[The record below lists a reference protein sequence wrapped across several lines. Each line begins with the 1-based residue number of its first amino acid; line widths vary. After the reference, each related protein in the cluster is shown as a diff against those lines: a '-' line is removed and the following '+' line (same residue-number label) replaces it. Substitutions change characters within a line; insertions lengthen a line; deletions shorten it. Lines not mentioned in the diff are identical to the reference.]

1 MERQRD
7 ACLTQHSPCA
17 EIIINY
23 VSLIPIHYGRNVA
36 YVNNIID
43 LMNKLAKFFARKYC

>member
-1 MERQRD
+1 MERQKD
-7 ACLTQHSPCA
+7 ACLTQRSPRA
-17 EIIINY
+17 EIIIHH

-43 LMNKLAKFFARKYC
+43 FNE

>member
-7 ACLTQHSPCA
+7 ACLTQRSLRA

-23 VSLIPIHYGRNVA
+23 VSLISIHYGRNVA
-36 YVNNIID
+36 YVND
-43 LMNKLAKFFARKYC
+43 LNE